1 MITFDYV
8 APLLAFLGS
17 TLALGIMLRY
27 ASLLPLD
34 LPNSRSLHVHP
45 TPRVGGMGMVVG
57 ILGACLFSWGT
68 LSVEIYAIVGL
79 ALSLSIFSIFDDWRG
94 LSVRV
99 RFAAH
104 ILAGVAALWV
114 LAPTG
119 AVALWVVLLFC
130 IIWVTNLFNFM
141 DGADG
146 LAGGMAVIGFGVYA
160 AAAVANGDGSLGV
173 LAAMLAAASMGFLVF
188 NFPPAKIFMGDAG
201 SIPLGFLAASL
212 GMYGWT
218 TGVWPWTFPLLV
230 FSPFLVDASL
240 TLMRRGLRGER
251 VWLAHREHYYQ
262 RLVRMG
268 WSRRRLITAE
278 YFLMTAASGSAMALL
293 SWPLSQWPLLAAWGT
308 LYFVLAR
315 WIDHKWESINDV

>member
-1 MITFDYV
+1 MSYLLWAMLSAFV
-8 APLLAFLGS
+8 AAA
-17 TLALGIMLRY
+17 TIAAMLSSGRVG
-27 ASLLPLD
+27 PID
-34 LPNSRSLHVHP
+34 RPNERSLHA
-45 TPRVGGMGMVVG
+45 TPIPRSGGIGIMAGVVLGIVVARPEPSLVG
-57 ILGACLFSWGT
+57 
-68 LSVEIYAIVGL
+68 GL
-79 ALSLSIFSIFDDWRG
+79 ALLALVSWLDDCRSLPI
-94 LSVRV
+94 LV
-99 RFAAH
+99 RFASHFAAAF
-104 ILAGVAALWV
+104 LA
-114 LAPTG
+114 LATMPDWGWPGLMT
-119 AVALWVVLLFC
+119 ATL
-130 IIWVTNLFNFM
+130 IIVWVTNLFNFM

-146 LAGGMAVIGFGVYA
+146 LAGGMAVFGFGTYA
-160 AAAVANGDGSLGV
+160 AAAVTTGEGSVGV

-212 GMYGWT
+212 GMYGWA
-218 TGVWPWTFPLLV
+218 TGVWPWTFPLLA

-278 YFLMTAASGSAMALL
+278 YLLMAAAAGSAMALL
-293 SWPLSQWPLLAAWGT
+293 SWPLLQWPLLAAWGA

-315 WIDHKWESINDV
+315 WIDHKWESQNDV